1 MNLEAMDGITLTN
14 GNEVDDLPVM
24 SPLTLPGAFGADTN
38 NSTSPTH
45 SDLDTIDFPLT
56 VQFTMQ

>member
-1 MNLEAMDGITLTN
+1 MDGITLTN